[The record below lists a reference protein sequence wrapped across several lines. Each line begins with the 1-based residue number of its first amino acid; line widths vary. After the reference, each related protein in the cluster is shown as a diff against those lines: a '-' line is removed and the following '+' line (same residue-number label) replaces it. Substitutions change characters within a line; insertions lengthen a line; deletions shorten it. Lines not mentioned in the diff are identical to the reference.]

1 MMIGAHKH
9 SANGRTAA
17 GARPRCRALG
27 LLSTSALVAVVLLGT
42 TATVSAQS
50 LVDAMAMSY
59 QDNPTLRAARAA
71 LRAVDDTVPEAKSFF
86 LPSLTA
92 SGSVGKNV
100 SVAQARNGAG
110 TVNTETTPRGGSVS
124 LSQPVFRG
132 FRTVAGIERAK
143 NDVLAQRARLLST
156 EQTVLLDTIRAYAD
170 VWQSQAIVELRVK
183 DEQVLTRQME
193 AARDRFEVGEVTRT
207 DVSQAQARLAS
218 STSGRVSA
226 EGDLNQSRATY
237 LRVVGAVPGRL
248 ERPPILVQVPA
259 TLEEAI
265 TVAQE
270 QEPGV
275 VAAVYTERSAQE
287 SIRQSIGELL
297 PEVSLNGSYS
307 KTKENGSPVQD
318 TDDFS
323 ATLNVSI
330 PLYEAGGA
338 NHARV
343 RQARQT
349 AGQRR
354 IQISEARR
362 SAAEAAT
369 VFWEDL
375 VTARSQIEAFSVAV
389 EANRLALEGVE
400 QEASVGAR
408 TVLDI
413 LDAEEEYLNSQVNL
427 VSAQRDEIVAS
438 YSIAA
443 AIGRLTAGD
452 MDLPVEIYDEEE
464 YYNRV
469 KSKFIGLG
477 EYPDDLVGPPAPPQ
491 Q

>member
-9 SANGRTAA
+9 SANSRTVG
-17 GARPRCRALG
+17 GAKPRNRVVG
-27 LLSTSALVAVVLLGT
+27 LLSTTAMAAVVLLGT
-42 TATVSAQS
+42 AGAGSAQS
-50 LVDAMAMSY
+50 LVDAMVMSY

-92 SGSVGKNV
+92 RGSVGWNWNL
-100 SVAQARNGAG
+100 AQARNGVG
-110 TVNTETTPRGGSVS
+110 DTRTVTTPRGGSVS

-143 NDVLAQRARLLST
+143 NDVLAQRAQLLST
-156 EQTVLLDTIRAYAD
+156 EQTVLLDTVRAFAD
-170 VWQSQAIVELRVK
+170 VWATQSVVGLRVK
-183 DEQVLTRQME
+183 DEQVLSRQLE

-207 DVSQAQARLAS
+207 DVSQAQARLAD
-218 STSGRVSA
+218 STSGRIAA
-226 EGDLNQSRATY
+226 EGDLNSTRAAY
-237 LRVVGAVPGRL
+237 LRVVGAVPGSL

-265 TVAQE
+265 ATAQE
-270 QEPGV
+270 QDPQV
-275 VAAVYTERSAQE
+275 AAAVYTERSAQQ
-287 SIRQSIGELL
+287 SVRQSIGELL
-297 PEVSLNGSYS
+297 PEITVDGTYS
-307 KTKENGSPVQD
+307 RSKENGSPVQD
-318 TDDFS
+318 SDDFS
-323 ATLNVSI
+323 ATLNVAI

-343 RQARQT
+343 RQARQV

-362 SAAEAAT
+362 AAAESVT

-389 EANRLALEGVE
+389 EANRLALDGVE

-413 LDAEEEYLNSQVNL
+413 LDAQQEYLTSQVNL
-427 VSAQRDEIVAS
+427 VRAQRDEVVAS
-438 YSIAA
+438 YSIATA
-443 AIGRLTAGD
+443 LGQLTARD
-452 MDLPVEIYDEEE
+452 IDLPVEVYDEEK

-469 KSKFIGLG
+469 KNKFIGLG
-477 EYPDDLVGPPAPPQ
+477 EYPDDLVGPPPPPQ

>member
-1 MMIGAHKH
+1 MMIGAHKQ
-9 SANGRTAA
+9 SAKSWTAS
-17 GARPRCRALG
+17 GAAPRWGAVG
-27 LLSTSALVAVVLLGT
+27 LLSTTAMAAVVLLGT
-42 TATVSAQS
+42 TGPGAAQS
-50 LVDAMAMSY
+50 LVDAMAMAY
-59 QDNPTLRAARAA
+59 TENPTLQAARAA

-100 SVAQARNGAG
+100 SVTQARNGIG
-110 TVNTETTPRGGSVS
+110 TTNTETTPRGASVN

-156 EQTVLLDTIRAYAD
+156 EQTVLLDTVRAYAD
-170 VWQSQAIVELRVK
+170 VWQSQAIVGLRVK
-183 DEQVLTRQME
+183 DEQVLTRQLE

-207 DVSQAQARLAS
+207 DVSQAQARVAS
-218 STSGRVSA
+218 STSGRIAA

-237 LRVVGAVPGRL
+237 LRVVGTVPGRL
-248 ERPPILVQVPA
+248 EQPPILIQVPA

-265 TVAQE
+265 AMAQE
-270 QEPGV
+270 QDPDV
-275 VAAVYTERSAQE
+275 VASVYAERSAQQ

-297 PEVSLNGSYS
+297 PEVTLNGSYS

-318 TDDFS
+318 TDSFS
-323 ATLNVSI
+323 ATVNVSI

-354 IQISEARR
+354 IEISEARR
-362 SAAEAAT
+362 AASEAVT

-389 EANRLALEGVE
+389 EANRLALDGVE

-427 VSAQRDEIVAS
+427 VSAQRDEVVAS
-438 YSIAA
+438 YAIAT
-443 AIGRLTAGD
+443 AIGRLTARD
-452 MDLPVEIYDEEE
+452 VDLPVEVYDEEE

-477 EYPDDLVGPPAPPQ
+477 EYPDDLVGPPPPPEQ
-491 Q
+491 